1 MKSNFNDISKRMR
14 IISHFY
20 IETNNML
27 LTMNRIWFIFLF
39 LFVTNSLFAQMDD
52 FYHTSYDT
60 IDSML
65 MNKKVLSLKEA
76 VFAVENAYF
85 EGQLR
90 RDGFEHNIQQFASF
104 VKSISANKL
113 ISYNHADFKSV
124 NTHAAIFRA
133 MTDTIPVY
141 VSDTTLLY
149 HLPFQYNFDDYAG
162 KKEWSNMF
170 VSTLMIT
177 RKGNCHSLPLFYKLL
192 TEEIGED
199 SWLALAPNHSYIK
212 LYNQAD
218 GWYNVELTSGQFPTD
233 VWIKASGYIHTDAIR
248 NGIYMDTLSLK
259 SIVAICL
266 TDLAEGYQH
275 KFPANYNPEF
285 VLKCCNRTLEVY
297 PNYINA
303 LLLKAETLL
312 EMYARTDNK
321 QYWQDAEK
329 LYAHIHLSGYRKM
342 PEKMYLEWLQS
353 LKSRSKTP
361 YY

>member
-1 MKSNFNDISKRMR
+1 MNKIALRKLICLSIVSIMIPHVNTIIAQIPVISVPRPTEMGRYDNLYQPHQPKTPYMIATPQDARIRKQNEDIMREVEENERRRAEINRQYAIREYLKSNPIP
-14 IISHFY
+14 
-20 IETNNML
+20 L
-27 LTMNRIWFIFLF
+27 P
-39 LFVTNSLFAQMDD
+39 D
-52 FYHTSYDT
+52 FSNAPGTENFH
-60 IDSML
+60 
-65 MNKKVLSLKEA
+65 NARKE
-76 VFAVENAYF
+76 
-85 EGQLR
+85 
-90 RDGFEHNIQQFASF
+90 I
-104 VKSISANKL
+104 
-113 ISYNHADFKSV
+113 
-124 NTHAAIFRA
+124 
-133 MTDTIPVY
+133 
-141 VSDTTLLY
+141 
-149 HLPFQYNFDDYAG
+149 
-162 KKEWSNMF
+162 
-170 VSTLMIT
+170 
-177 RKGNCHSLPLFYKLL
+177 
-192 TEEIGED
+192 
-199 SWLALAPNHSYIK
+199 LAPNHSYIK

-259 SIVAICL
+259 STVAICL

-275 KFPANYNPEF
+275 KYPANYNPEF

-312 EMYARTDNK
+312 EMFTRTDKK

-353 LKSRSKTP
+353 LKSCSKTP